1 VTMTAELARRC
12 AERPRSPSALPPNP
26 LPPLVQEP
34 AMPREANVLLG
45 VVHEG
50 TVLTAQ
56 LSSPLPGRALAGA
69 SVPGTSAIDLT
80 LGGDLCGPLAFRGR
94 LTPDA
99 SNQNIVFD
107 GLSVAKQDAQRAA
120 QAGVDAAAL
129 SGELSG
135 KVLFPVSVRPDDLRA
150 ALPVLAS
157 AASDDRFALSAT
169 VQGASLH
176 SAGLRG
182 TQMIAV
188 ERLNGS
194 ITVRQK

>member
-1 VTMTAELARRC
+1 
-12 AERPRSPSALPPNP
+12 
-26 LPPLVQEP
+26 
-34 AMPREANVLLG
+34 MPREANVLLG

-50 TVLTAQ
+50 TVLPAQ

-80 LGGDLCGPLAFRGR
+80 LGGDLCGAMAFRGR

-107 GLSVAKQDAQRAA
+107 GLSVAKPDAQRAA
-120 QAGVDAAAL
+120 QSGVDAAAL
-129 SGELSG
+129 SAELSG
-135 KVLFPVSVRPDDLRA
+135 KVLLPVSVRPDDLRA

-169 VQGASLH
+169 VQAASLH

-182 TQMIAV
+182 TQMVAV